1 MSINSKESITANMLW
16 RLFERFGAQG
26 VTFIVSIILARLL
39 EPEIYGTVALVTVF
53 TSILQVFIDSGL
65 GNSLIQKK
73 DADDLDFSTVFYF
86 NIAFCIVL
94 YILLWIVAP
103 FIAQLYKNSSL
114 KDIIRVLGL
123 TIIISGIKNIQQS
136 YVAKYMLFKKFF
148 YSTLGGTIGAAII
161 GILMAYNGF
170 GVWALV
176 GQNLF
181 NTFVDTCILW
191 ISVEWRPKKSFSF
204 TRLKALVS
212 YGWKLL
218 AAKLLDTVY
227 EDIRTLI
234 IGKMYSTDDLAY
246 YDRGRQFPMLA
257 VSNVNI
263 AIDSVLFP
271 SMAMEQTDL
280 SRVRAMTS
288 RAVKTASYVVFPMM
302 TGMAVCAEPL
312 IRIILTDK
320 WIECVPYLR
329 IFCFGLA
336 LNPILI
342 ANLNAIKAIGRSDLY
357 LRLEMIRK
365 AIGLITLVAFM
376 WFGVK
381 AIAYSYLL
389 NCILN
394 IFVNSWPNRKILGYG
409 YLQQL
414 KDIIPSLVI
423 SGIMGGIIFF
433 IPQIGLNDWVTL
445 LLQIVGGGAIY
456 IGLSVVFKVESLFY
470 ILSIVKNSKIR
481 K

>member
-456 IGLSVVFKVESLFY
+456 IGLSAVFKVESLFY

>member
-1 MSINSKESITANMLW
+1 
-16 RLFERFGAQG
+16 
-26 VTFIVSIILARLL
+26 
-39 EPEIYGTVALVTVF
+39 
-53 TSILQVFIDSGL
+53 
-65 GNSLIQKK
+65 
-73 DADDLDFSTVFYF
+73 
-86 NIAFCIVL
+86 
-94 YILLWIVAP
+94 
-103 FIAQLYKNSSL
+103 
-114 KDIIRVLGL
+114 
-123 TIIISGIKNIQQS
+123 
-136 YVAKYMLFKKFF
+136 
-148 YSTLGGTIGAAII
+148 
-161 GILMAYNGF
+161 
-170 GVWALV
+170 
-176 GQNLF
+176 
-181 NTFVDTCILW
+181 
-191 ISVEWRPKKSFSF
+191 
-204 TRLKALVS
+204 
-212 YGWKLL
+212 
-218 AAKLLDTVY
+218 
-227 EDIRTLI
+227 
-234 IGKMYSTDDLAY
+234 
-246 YDRGRQFPMLA
+246 
-257 VSNVNI
+257 
-263 AIDSVLFP
+263 
-271 SMAMEQTDL
+271 
-280 SRVRAMTS
+280 MTS

-456 IGLSVVFKVESLFY
+456 IGLSAVFKVESLFY

>member
-161 GILMAYNGF
+161 GILMAYNSF

-288 RAVKTASYVVFPMM
+288 RAVKMASYVVFPMM

-433 IPQIGLNDWVTL
+433 VPQIGLNDWVTL

>member
-288 RAVKTASYVVFPMM
+288 RAVKMASYVVFPMM

-433 IPQIGLNDWVTL
+433 VPQIGLNDWVTL

>member
-1 MSINSKESITANMLW
+1 M
-16 RLFERFGAQG
+16 
-26 VTFIVSIILARLL
+26 
-39 EPEIYGTVALVTVF
+39 
-53 TSILQVFIDSGL
+53 
-65 GNSLIQKK
+65 
-73 DADDLDFSTVFYF
+73 DFSTVFYF

-288 RAVKTASYVVFPMM
+288 RAVKMASYVVFPMM

-470 ILSIVKNSKIR
+470 ILSIVRI
-481 K
+481 

>member
-1 MSINSKESITANMLW
+1 MSINSKESITANMIW

-414 KDIIPSLVI
+414 EDIIPSLVI
-423 SGIMGGIIFF
+423 SGIMGSIIFF
-433 IPQIGLNDWVTL
+433 IPQIGVNDWVTL
-445 LLQIVGGGAIY
+445 LLQMFGGGAIY
-456 IGLSVVFKVESLFY
+456 LGLSVVFKVESLFY

>member
-288 RAVKTASYVVFPMM
+288 RAVKMASYVVFPMM